1 MTQFIQLHYLT
12 TYPPSNPNRDDQGQP
27 KTAVYGGV
35 PRLRISSQS
44 LKRAVRFSDVM
55 RTSLEGNLGDRT
67 RKVGDLII
75 EHLKQLGSDNDQ
87 AFKIAEKVSEV
98 FGKIDEK
105 AKKDEKKGKKI
116 RIRQLA
122 FISPEE
128 KKVCFEMA
136 KKIYQGDE
144 EINNLDSKI
153 LRKAD
158 GAIDIA
164 MFGRMLADQPEYNR
178 DSSVQV
184 SHAITTHKAIV
195 EDDYFTAA
203 DDLKLPSEGDDMGA
217 GFVGESGFGSGV
229 FYLYACINYDLLV
242 SNLDGDKELASKA
255 ISALIEA
262 LAVSTPSGKRNSYSH
277 HTLASYIRA
286 EIGKAQPRSLTSAF
300 LHPVKGENL
309 MLHSITKLEEQS
321 EKFDKCYGKLVDS
334 YQTMDV
340 EKGTGSI
347 KEIKSFVTKQ
357 LKNG

>member
-27 KTAVYGGV
+27 KTAVYGGI

-67 RKVGDLII
+67 RKIGDLII
-75 EHLKQLGSDNDQ
+75 EHLQKIGSDKDK
-87 AFKIAEKVSEV
+87 ALKIAEKVSEV

-105 AKKDEKKGKKI
+105 AKKGKQI

-122 FISPEE
+122 FISPVE
-128 KKVCFEMA
+128 KQVCLEMA
-136 KKIYQGDE
+136 EKIYRGEQE
-144 EINNLDSKI
+144 MKNLDSKLV

-184 SHAITTHKAIV
+184 SHAITTHKAII
-195 EDDYFTAA
+195 EEDYFTAA

-229 FYLYACINYDLLV
+229 YYLYACVNHDLLV

-286 EIGKAQPRSLTSAF
+286 ETGNAQPRSLASAF

-309 MLHSITKLEEQS
+309 MLNSITKLEEQS
-321 EKFDKCYGKLVDS
+321 EKFDKCYGKLVDT

-347 KEIKSFVTKQ
+347 KEIKSFVTEQ